1 MELEQ
6 LRIFLAVA
14 GEKSFSRGA
23 KKLYIS
29 HSTTSR
35 AVSALEE
42 ELGVTLLRRGNRV
55 LGLTPAGER
64 LCEEARLLLEQAERS
79 AQRVRDCP
87 QSRFAAKSRTAVFCG
102 RSVKSLLFAKPKPNR
117 PVGRFGFGIGPND

>member
-14 GEKSFSRGA
+14 EERSFTRGA

-35 AVSALEE
+35 AITALEE
-42 ELGVTLLRRGNRV
+42 ELGARLLERGNRV
-55 LGLTPAGER
+55 LGLTPAGETLR
-64 LCEEARLLLEQAERS
+64 REAEEILR
-79 AQRVRDCP
+79 RVEELREIIAI
-87 QSRFAAKSRTAVFCG
+87 SG
-102 RSVKSLLFAKPKPNR
+102 R
-117 PVGRFGFGIGPND
+117 

>member
-6 LRIFLAVA
+6 LRIFCAVA
-14 GEKSFSRGA
+14 ECGSFSLGA

-42 ELGVTLLRRGNRV
+42 ELGVCLLERNNRV
-55 LGLTPAGER
+55 LGLTAAGR
-64 LCEEARLLLEQAERS
+64 VLLREAESLLRQADE
-79 AQRVRDCP
+79 AKERVRN
-87 QSRFAAKSRTAVFCG
+87 AK
-102 RSVKSLLFAKPKPNR
+102 
-117 PVGRFGFGIGPND
+117 

>member
-14 GEKSFSRGA
+14 REGSFTRGA

-42 ELGVTLLRRGNRV
+42 ELGVKLLRRGNRI
-55 LGLTPAGER
+55 LGLTPAGEA
-64 LCEEARLLLEQAERS
+64 LLTEGEELLRRS
-79 AQRVRDCP
+79 DELRRRVQEAGKETRE
-87 QSRFAAKSRTAVFCG
+87 
-102 RSVKSLLFAKPKPNR
+102 
-117 PVGRFGFGIGPND
+117 

>member
-6 LRIFLAVA
+6 LKIFTAVA
-14 GEKSFSRGA
+14 ENKSFTKGA

-42 ELGVTLLRRGNRV
+42 ELGVRLFERDNKIFSLTKEGEYLLKESRELIGR
-55 LGLTPAGER
+55 
-64 LCEEARLLLEQAERS
+64 AENIRY
-79 AQRVRDCP
+79 
-87 QSRFAAKSRTAVFCG
+87 KI
-102 RSVKSLLFAKPKPNR
+102 KNL
-117 PVGRFGFGIGPND
+117 

>member
-14 GEKSFSRGA
+14 AERSFTRGA

-35 AVSALEE
+35 AISALEE
-42 ELGVTLLRRGNRV
+42 ELGVTLLKRGNRV
-55 LGLTPAGER
+55 LGLTPAGETLR
-64 LCEEARLLLEQAERS
+64 REAEEILR
-79 AQRVRDCP
+79 RVDEIRKKIVISG
-87 QSRFAAKSRTAVFCG
+87 Q
-102 RSVKSLLFAKPKPNR
+102 
-117 PVGRFGFGIGPND
+117 

>member
-1 MELEQ
+1 MELEK

-14 GEKSFSRGA
+14 ETGSFSLGA
-23 KKLYIS
+23 RRLYIS

-42 ELGVTLLRRGNRV
+42 ELGVELLRRDNRV

-64 LCEEARLLLEQAERS
+64 LRAEAAALLEQERL
-79 AQRVRDCP
+79 ARERVR
-87 QSRFAAKSRTAVFCG
+87 AAGEA
-102 RSVKSLLFAKPKPNR
+102 
-117 PVGRFGFGIGPND
+117 

>member
-42 ELGVTLLRRGNRV
+42 ELGVRLLERNNRI
-55 LGLTPAGER
+55 LGLTAAGE
-64 LCEEARLLLEQAERS
+64 LLLKESESLLRQAEELKE
-79 AQRVRDCP
+79 RVR
-87 QSRFAAKSRTAVFCG
+87 KL
-102 RSVKSLLFAKPKPNR
+102 K
-117 PVGRFGFGIGPND
+117 

>member
-1 MELEQ
+1 MELEK

-14 GEKSFSRGA
+14 ETGSFSLGA
-23 KKLYIS
+23 RRLYIS

-42 ELGVTLLRRGNRV
+42 ELGVALLRRDNRV

-64 LCEEARLLLEQAERS
+64 LCAEAAALLEQERR
-79 AQRVRDCP
+79 ARERVR
-87 QSRFAAKSRTAVFCG
+87 AAGEES
-102 RSVKSLLFAKPKPNR
+102 
-117 PVGRFGFGIGPND
+117 